1 MYGTPNRS
9 WNFVSSFWIDAQ
21 MEGSKT
27 NRLRLLRQNE
37 KQVSK
42 WASENIYFLIFSHFD
57 FLQFCPTVLRQCK
70 TIVKFH
76 FTLSVFRVF
85 CCFMRARTELFT
97 VYYYYY
103 YHCYL
108 LLLILLLLLLLRGF
122 SLCVLFIYFA
132 WQQMHYKAWLSATRH
147 ILGIIS

>member
-1 MYGTPNRS
+1 MLVLRIGPEILFLHFELTLKWKVPKQ
-9 WNFVSSFWIDAQ
+9 IDFDYSVK
-21 MEGSKT
+21 MK
-27 NRLRLLRQNE
+27 N
-37 KQVSK
+37 K

-132 WQQMHYKAWLSATRH
+132 WQQMHYKA
-147 ILGIIS
+147 